1 MMDRIVSGLSES
13 SIKVRLAAVRYDAN
27 LLLIVCQKTF
37 GEWKLPLYNTIQKI
51 TYLFYEINIFILQR
65 RFHLIKSDNHFLFF
79 FKQIVILNFLF
90 IRESWKKCHGFLKN
104 MKQHNC
110 IQYLIIIR
118 NQK

>member
-65 RFHLIKSDNHFLFF
+65 RFHLIKSDNNFF
-79 FKQIVILNFLF
+79 FFSNKLLFWTFYSLENPEKSVMVSSQIWSSTIVCNI
-90 IRESWKKCHGFLKN
+90 W
-104 MKQHNC
+104 
-110 IQYLIIIR
+110 
-118 NQK
+118 